1 MKQPKKIDWL
11 NHFLEFIVVIIGIL
25 IAFQLNTCAVEKK
38 QSKLI
43 ESHFTNILEETEFNR
58 RNITSSISATNRL
71 IGQIDSISTLI
82 KEGQNLQQI
91 NGLAFQILSINITY
105 FKTNAYSSLIETG
118 DIRFINDFNTK
129 NDIIQLYEY
138 YNWAKGVEEVSLDSY
153 SKYYYPYV
161 LENLDLLEGKPQQLE
176 VYSNKEFLNIVSS
189 YRYMMAS
196 NLTRQEETLTQIEK
210 FLENYNSKY

>member
-105 FKTNAYSSLIETG
+105 FKTNAYNSLIETG